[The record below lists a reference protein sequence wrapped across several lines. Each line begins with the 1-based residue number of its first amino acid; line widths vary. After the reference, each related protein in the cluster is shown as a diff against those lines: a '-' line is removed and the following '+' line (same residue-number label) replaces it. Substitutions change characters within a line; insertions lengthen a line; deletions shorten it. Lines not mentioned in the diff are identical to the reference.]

1 MATQKDVLEK
11 LGTEEELIYWARKNN
26 VQLEEFPGGF
36 YVDEWT
42 ILLDN
47 KTITSVERR
56 VDEPEQL

>member
-26 VQLEEFPGGF
+26 IQLEEFSGGF